1 MIPIY
6 QYDNMNFKE
15 EENSDSARTES
26 QKGISRNAE
35 KEEYFNCKW
44 WKHRCGFC
52 QRIFKRKTGVLVIIL
67 IAAIGVGNLCIYQ
80 VSSKLKYQIYYLE
93 KDLKKQKNKLET
105 LQVEKLGKEN
115 TNTLEEDAIEKLN
128 MIYPADSQK
137 IYISVDD

>member
-44 WKHRCGFC
+44 LKHRCGFF
-52 QRIFKRKTGVLVIIL
+52 QRIFKRKTV
-67 IAAIGVGNLCIYQ
+67 
-80 VSSKLKYQIYYLE
+80 
-93 KDLKKQKNKLET
+93 
-105 LQVEKLGKEN
+105 
-115 TNTLEEDAIEKLN
+115 
-128 MIYPADSQK
+128 
-137 IYISVDD
+137 

>member
-1 MIPIY
+1 MY
-6 QYDNMNFKE
+6 LVNKF
-15 EENSDSARTES
+15 
-26 QKGISRNAE
+26 
-35 KEEYFNCKW
+35 YFS
-44 WKHRCGFC
+44 
-52 QRIFKRKTGVLVIIL
+52 VLNINIL

-128 MIYPADSQK
+128 MIYPTDSQK

>member
-1 MIPIY
+1 
-6 QYDNMNFKE
+6 MNFKK
-15 EENSDSARTES
+15 EENSDSVRTES
-26 QKGISRNAE
+26 QKGISRDEE

-128 MIYPADSQK
+128 MIYPTDSQK

>member
-1 MIPIY
+1 MYLVNKFCFSVLNIKFLS
-6 QYDNMNFKE
+6 QGDDDMHNENEKVKSFKAYKRKKK
-15 EENSDSARTES
+15 NKNKR
-26 QKGISRNAE
+26 G
-35 KEEYFNCKW
+35 
-44 WKHRCGFC
+44 
-52 QRIFKRKTGVLVIIL
+52 IFKRKTGVLVIIL

-128 MIYPADSQK
+128 MIYPTDSQK

>member
-1 MIPIY
+1 MH
-6 QYDNMNFKE
+6 NENEKVKSFKAYKRKKK
-15 EENSDSARTES
+15 NKNKR
-26 QKGISRNAE
+26 G
-35 KEEYFNCKW
+35 
-44 WKHRCGFC
+44 
-52 QRIFKRKTGVLVIIL
+52 IFKRKTGVLVIIL

-115 TNTLEEDAIEKLN
+115 TNTLEEDASEKLN
-128 MIYPADSQK
+128 MIYPTDSHK